1 MVMVLMITIIML
13 ADAYVSEKLRLACY
27 VFSSYFQII
36 TFVIS
41 CDDVMMAGYLMN
53 GLRPEAAMNVAPIV
67 LIFSTLRNSDLGSR
81 L

>member
-1 MVMVLMITIIML
+1 MKVMVLIITIIML
-13 ADAYVSEKLRLACY
+13 AGAYVSEELRLACY
-27 VFSSYFQII
+27 VFSSYFFQFYIMD
-36 TFVIS
+36 VI
-41 CDDVMMAGYLMN
+41 MAGYLMN